1 MTKTIKLIAVDLD
14 GTLLDSESRLSERT
28 EQVMKQ
34 AIAQGV
40 KVVLATG
47 KTAYSG
53 RDIIKRLGLDT
64 PGIYTQGLEI
74 RYPDDSSKVLA
85 ALDADLARRFITYAD
100 ERGFDVVAY
109 NGSRLFTRKLTP
121 QVRELSERYHDA
133 MPEVVGPLQ
142 NLLNSMSFSKLLIMR
157 RHDIK
162 RINALRYQFNLQ
174 LDGKARLVQ
183 ALGDM
188 LEVLPPGQS
197 KGRALKVLLK
207 EFDIKESEVMALG
220 DGENDIEM
228 VKMAGIGVAMGNAHD
243 SLKAV
248 ADHVTTTNDEDG
260 VAAAVER
267 FVLKLEEQPT
277 AEQAAVTEATKDAQ
291 DESGK
296 ESDKS

>member
-14 GTLLDSESRLSERT
+14 GTLLDNESRLSERT

-53 RDIIKRLGLDT
+53 REIIKRLALDT
-64 PGIYTQGLEI
+64 PGIYVQGLAI
-74 RYPDDSSKVLA
+74 HYPDGSDKTLA
-85 ALDADLARRFITYAD
+85 TLEPDLARRFITYAE
-100 ERGFDVVAY
+100 ERSFDVVAY
-109 NGSRLFTRKLTP
+109 NGSRILTRKLTP
-121 QVRELSERYHDA
+121 AVVELAERYHDA

-142 NLLNSMSFSKLLIMR
+142 NQLNTLDFVKLLIIK
-157 RHDIK
+157 RHDFK
-162 RINALRYQFNLQ
+162 KVNALRYQFNLQ

-197 KGRALKVLLK
+197 KGHALKVLLK
-207 EFDIKESEVMALG
+207 EMGIKEAEVMAIG

-228 VKMAGIGVAMGNAHD
+228 VKMAGIGVAMGNAHA

-248 ADHVTTTNDEDG
+248 ADHVVATNDEDG
-260 VAAAVER
+260 VAQAVER
-267 FVLKLEEQPT
+267 FVLKS
-277 AEQAAVTEATKDAQ
+277 TEAKPAADAKP
-291 DESGK
+291 ESNDSAEK
-296 ESDKS
+296 EADKS